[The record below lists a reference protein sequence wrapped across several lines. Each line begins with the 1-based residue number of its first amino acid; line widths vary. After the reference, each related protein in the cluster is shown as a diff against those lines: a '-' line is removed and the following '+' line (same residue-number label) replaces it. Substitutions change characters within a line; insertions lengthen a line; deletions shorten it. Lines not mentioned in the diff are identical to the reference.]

1 MIHFRPLLLVCYFII
16 VGTTECISQ
25 LDVWSTLSLEK
36 KVIRKTRLKGSF
48 GYRVGDSFDDYLMFG
63 QLRATRKLK
72 NKIKLKLGYRYTKK
86 ENAFGTLR
94 LRHRGSFMVTKQWKI
109 KKYKLNYRSNLQI
122 ETQNQIHSK
131 KTDLIDYTW
140 RQRVSCEK
148 KIIKKL
154 FFNGGG
160 ELFLF
165 ENDFFISNY
174 RLYSKVSYSLR
185 KKLKLG
191 VGYVFNSAF
200 MSSENPHQHVLTSSL
215 SYRF

>member
-1 MIHFRPLLLVCYFII
+1 MVNFRLFFLVCYFIV
-16 VGTTECISQ
+16 VGTTQCYSQ

-36 KVIRKTRLKGSF
+36 KVIRKTRLKSSF
-48 GYRVGDSFDDYLMFG
+48 GYRVGESFDDYLMFG
-63 QLRATRKLK
+63 QIRATRKLK

-86 ENAFGTLR
+86 ENSFGTLR
-94 LRHRGSFMVTKQWKI
+94 FRHRGSFMVTKQWKI
-109 KKYKLNYRSNLQI
+109 NKYKFNYRSNFQV
-122 ETQNQIHSK
+122 ETQNQIHLK

-140 RQRVSCEK
+140 RQRLYCEK

-154 FFNGGG
+154 FLNGGG

-174 RLYSKVSYSLR
+174 RLYSRVSYSLR